1 MREHVNRVDCDS
13 NRSDG
18 VIHQLAAETDRPP
31 KVWIVSEAEGKPS
44 SLGWIR
50 EETFMEGQPSTNS
63 PHNKKEVSYVLLYR
77 N

>member
-1 MREHVNRVDCDS
+1 MGEYMDRVDCNS
-13 NRSDG
+13 NQSDEM
-18 VIHQLAAETDRPP
+18 IHQLADEMDRPP

-44 SLGWIR
+44 SLGYLR
-50 EETFMEGQPSTNS
+50 EKTFMEGQPSTNS